1 MCFIRLYSRRAK
13 NISES
18 AVYCWETGQ
27 GTRLPVFR
35 ITCMKTRLRK
45 ADFLYP
51 CIQTLILYS
60 AIIETIT
67 LELLK
72 VAKNLNHFFMYLSLT
87 GLKS

>member
-1 MCFIRLYSRRAK
+1 MTSGVSCPLNARVAHVICLQTAWQK
-13 NISES
+13 H
-18 AVYCWETGQ
+18 
-27 GTRLPVFR
+27 LL
-35 ITCMKTRLRK
+35 MKTRLRK

-72 VAKNLNHFFMYLSLT
+72 VAKNLNDFFMYLSLT
-87 GLKS
+87 GL